1 MFVSSFR
8 IRTSTL
14 FVAATVLVAC
24 ASRPTTALSS
34 PSSPSSPGPA
44 QKRADG
50 KGAPLESASPV
61 VGSRPAVVAD
71 RASPSATLLPP
82 PPAARKPQP
91 HTYFGTTVVDDYT
104 WLEDPKSPETQAFVD
119 AENAYAQAFLGGIS
133 ERARLHDRLEALMG
147 QKTASFLAVARPRAA
162 KGLFVLEGH
171 PPKQQPILVLRKEEG
186 GLERVRVVVD
196 PNGIDPTGATTI
208 DFFVPSPNGKLVA
221 VSLSKGGS
229 ESGDVHVFDVAT
241 GKETLDVT
249 PRVNGGTAGGSL
261 AWNVDGSG
269 YYYTRYP
276 RAGERPEVDLDFY
289 QQVYFHKLGTPEA
302 KDTYAIGKDFPRIA
316 EVELQTSD
324 DGRFVLA
331 RVANGDGGAFEHHV
345 LVPGAAGWKRIS
357 TFDDEL
363 STATFGPKG
372 KLYLLSR
379 KGAPRGKIMA
389 LAPPFDGPRETVLEE
404 GQGVVEDMVVTP
416 SSLYVVELVGGPSR
430 VRRLPLD
437 VKPEPLARE
446 KPSPQGTKQATKKKR
461 EVPPPSPPT
470 TIPAGVRGIASAE
483 LPLPPIASV
492 NDVVR
497 VGDDL
502 LVRVGTYTSP
512 RSWLRYVAR
521 EHRFVTTELVEP
533 APADMSD
540 VEVVRELARSKDG
553 TMVPMSI
560 LRKKGAKL
568 DGKSPAILTA
578 YGGYGVSLKPR
589 FRPWYR
595 VWLDAGGVI
604 AEANLR
610 GGGEMGDAWHRQ
622 GYLTNKQN
630 VFDDFHAC
638 AKKLV
643 DLGYTNPSQLAITGR
658 SNGGLLMGA
667 ALVQHPEMYRAVVSG
682 VGIYDMLRSELSPN
696 GAFNVT
702 EFGTVK
708 DEAQFRAMLAYSPLH
723 NVKNGVAY
731 PAVLLTTGANDPRVD
746 PYQSRKM
753 TARLRAATSS
763 GRPILL
769 RASAGTGHGMGSPLA
784 EIIDE
789 TTDMLAFFFQELG
802 MRLPTDP
809 PARTTAK

>member
-8 IRTSTL
+8 IRTGTV
-14 FVAATVLVAC
+14 FFAAVVLAAC
-24 ASRPTTALSS
+24 ASRPSTALSS
-34 PSSPSSPGPA
+34 PSAPNAAPSPA
-44 QKRADG
+44 RARGG
-50 KGAPLESASPV
+50 KGAADASSRLDA
-61 VGSRPAVVAD
+61 GS
-71 RASPSATLLPP
+71 ASPSAALAPP
-82 PPAARKPQP
+82 PPAARKPQSQV
-91 HTYFGTTVVDDYT
+91 YFGTTVSDDYT
-104 WLEDPKSPETQAFVD
+104 WLEDPKSPETKAFVD
-119 AENAYAQAFLGGIS
+119 AENAYAQAFLGGIA
-133 ERARLHDRLEALMG
+133 ERPRLHDRLEALMG
-147 QKTASFLAVARPRAA
+147 QKTASFLDVARPRAA
-162 KGLFVLEGH
+162 KGLFVLEAH
-171 PPKQQPILVLRKEEG
+171 PPKQQPILVFRKDEG
-186 GLERVRVVVD
+186 RLEQVRVVVD
-196 PNGIDPTGATTI
+196 PNVLDESGATTI

-261 AWNVDGSG
+261 AWNADGSG

-276 RAGERPEVDLDFY
+276 RTGERPEVDLDFY

-302 KDTYAIGKDFPRIA
+302 KDTYAVGKDFPRIA
-316 EVELQTSD
+316 EIELQTSD

-345 LVPGAAGWKRIS
+345 LVPGQAGWKRIS

-363 STATFGPKG
+363 SQATFGPKG

-379 KGAPRGKIMA
+379 KGAPHGKIVA

-430 VRRLPLD
+430 IRRLPLD

-446 KPSPQGTKQATKKKR
+446 KPSPQSAKKKKPAPKP
-461 EVPPPSPPT
+461 EPPP
-470 TIPAGVRGIASAE
+470 TIPAGTRGIASAE

-492 NDVVR
+492 NAVVR
-497 VGDDL
+497 VGEDL

-512 RSWLRYVAR
+512 RSWLRYAAR
-521 EHRFVTTELVEP
+521 EHRFVATDLVEP

-568 DGKSPAILTA
+568 DGKSPAILTG

-595 VWLDAGGVI
+595 VWLDAGGVV

-622 GYLTNKQN
+622 GYLTSKQN
-630 VFDDFHAC
+630 VFDDFYAC
-638 AKKLV
+638 AEKLV
-643 DLGYTNPSQLAITGR
+643 ELGYTNPSKLAITGR

-667 ALVQHPEMYRAVVSG
+667 ALVQHPSMYRAVVSG

-708 DEAQFRAMLAYSPLH
+708 DEAQFRAMFAYSPFH

-784 EIIDE
+784 EVIDE

-802 MRLPTDP
+802 MHLPNDP
-809 PARTTAK
+809 PAPPARATAK